1 MEKFTTYV
9 AEANKA
15 FKTAD
20 HLIYVTYP
28 VLRDNKLLATAL
40 EHLYTAVANGMS
52 ALLYYD
58 AMYKRLSVFPKEFAT
73 QFRLFKESSAKR
85 YGISEDV
92 CLMISDVAELAQKRR
107 ESPMEFFRK
116 DTYVIASPTY
126 KLRML
131 TIEKMKQYLIS
142 AKTFLERV
150 NHVYAAYDGRL
161 H

>member
-15 FKTAD
+15 FNTAD

-28 VLRDNKLLATAL
+28 VLRDNKLLAIAL
-40 EHLYTAVANGMS
+40 EHLHTALLRGMA

-58 AMYKRLSVFPKEFAT
+58 VSYKRISVFPSEFT
-73 QFRLFKESSAKR
+73 SQFRLFKESSAKR
-85 YGISEDV
+85 YGIGEDL
-92 CLMISDVAELAQKRR
+92 CLVISDVAEMVQQRR
-107 ESPMEFFRK
+107 QSPIEFSRK

-126 KLRML
+126 KLRTL
-131 TIEKMKQYLIS
+131 TIEKMKKYLGTT
-142 AKTFLERV
+142 KTFMERV
-150 NHVYAAYDGRL
+150 NHVYAAYDGRR